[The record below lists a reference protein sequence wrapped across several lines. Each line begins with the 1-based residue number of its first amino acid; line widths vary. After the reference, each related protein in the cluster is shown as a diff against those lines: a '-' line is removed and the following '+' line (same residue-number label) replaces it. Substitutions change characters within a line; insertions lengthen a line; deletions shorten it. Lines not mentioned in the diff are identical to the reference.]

1 MYKLNK
7 KKKIVT
13 SIILL
18 IIVSIFSY
26 YVYSNNRENS
36 LEISNLEVEN
46 ENNSQ
51 LEDSIQD
58 SEKQNT
64 ENQNAEEKKKENVNN
79 ENKVQQPNAEENKID
94 QDNQEKI
101 KVHIS
106 GAVNNEG
113 IIELNSQS
121 RIADAIEKAGG
132 LKEDACIAPINLAY
146 ILEDG
151 MKIHIPSNEEIEQEK
166 NNLQN
171 MQAIEENTQKYI
183 STASGIDVENAQEK
197 NENNSNN
204 QSKQLPTTKINI
216 NTATQTQLETL
227 PGIGPSTALKIIN
240 YRTEN
245 GKFKTIEQ
253 IQEVSGIGENKFNKI
268 KEYICI

>member
-64 ENQNAEEKKKENVNN
+64 ENQNAEE
-79 ENKVQQPNAEENKID
+79 NKID
-94 QDNQEKI
+94 KDNQEKI

-132 LKEDACIAPINLAY
+132 LKENACIAPINLAY

-197 NENNSNN
+197 NQNNSNTSNN